1 MAKIGTGLAQII
13 IIIIIIRRRFY
24 GPLLVWYE

>member
-1 MAKIGTGLAQII
+1 MAKIGTGLAQ

>member
-1 MAKIGTGLAQII
+1 MAKIGTGLAQI